1 MYITKNKKSKKNNL
15 DFLIDIAKQEYD
27 NFFKRSQAL
36 DTKIGIIITITGAV
50 LSYAID
56 IKYLNKL
63 FKNLNYFTFFE
74 GLLYFSMLG
83 IFIAILIITLTIFVS
98 RNTCFLPLTIFD
110 KEGIEAKTEVLKE
123 IVLLDSYRETLEKND
138 KILRKKNIKFNII
151 CILGVINIF
160 IVIILQIIKVFG

>member
-1 MYITKNKKSKKNNL
+1 
-15 DFLIDIAKQEYD
+15 
-27 NFFKRSQAL
+27 
-36 DTKIGIIITITGAV
+36 
-50 LSYAID
+50 
-56 IKYLNKL
+56 
-63 FKNLNYFTFFE
+63 
-74 GLLYFSMLG
+74 MLG

-110 KEGIEAKTEVLKE
+110 KEGIDAKTEVLKE

-138 KILRKKNIKFNII
+138 KILREKNIKFNII